1 MATRVLIVEDEPEF
15 LRRFSESVMADPRLQ
30 LVGAVS
36 TGRAALALLD
46 AEPPDV
52 ILVDL
57 GLPDINGTEVIR
69 HATQRHPACDCI
81 VVTLFADDAH
91 VMASLEAGATGYLLK
106 DASNER
112 IVAAIQEVL
121 EGGAPISPS
130 IARRVLARFRQGA
143 AAPAGVAAPALGEG
157 ASAPGAAGTAGIA
170 GASPAAAAS
179 GTPPAAKP
187 AAAPSPLSERETQI
201 LQLVAKGF
209 SFDTVG
215 EVLSISPH
223 TVVTHVKKI
232 YRKLAVHSRG
242 EAVYE
247 ASQMGLL

>member
-15 LRRFSESVMADPRLQ
+15 LRRFSESVMADARLQ
-30 LVGAVS
+30 LVGAFS

-57 GLPDINGTEVIR
+57 GLPDMNGTEVIR
-69 HATQRHPACDCI
+69 HATQRHPGCDCI
-81 VVTLFADDAH
+81 VVTLFADDSH

-130 IARRVLARFRQGA
+130 IARRVLTRFRHG
-143 AAPAGVAAPALGEG
+143 APAAVGTVPAPVGG
-157 ASAPGAAGTAGIA
+157 AVVPTAGGAGGA
-170 GASPAAAAS
+170 GASGPSAASSAPQAAAAAS
-179 GTPPAAKP
+179 L
-187 AAAPSPLSERETQI
+187 LSERETQI

-215 EVLSISPH
+215 ELLSISPH

>member
-112 IVAAIQEVL
+112 IVAAIQE
-121 EGGAPISPS
+121 A
-130 IARRVLARFRQGA
+130 
-143 AAPAGVAAPALGEG
+143 
-157 ASAPGAAGTAGIA
+157 
-170 GASPAAAAS
+170 
-179 GTPPAAKP
+179 
-187 AAAPSPLSERETQI
+187 
-201 LQLVAKGF
+201 
-209 SFDTVG
+209 
-215 EVLSISPH
+215 
-223 TVVTHVKKI
+223 
-232 YRKLAVHSRG
+232 
-242 EAVYE
+242 
-247 ASQMGLL
+247 

>member
-15 LRRFSESVMADPRLQ
+15 LRRFSESVMADARLQ

-57 GLPDINGTEVIR
+57 GLPDMNGTEVIR
-69 HATQRHPACDCI
+69 HATQRHPGCDCI

-112 IVAAIQEVL
+112 IIGAVQEVL

-130 IARRVLARFRQGA
+130 IARRVLARFRQRG
-143 AAPAGVAAPALGEG
+143 
-157 ASAPGAAGTAGIA
+157 GAAGPSPVGA
-170 GASPAAAAS
+170 GASGPAAASVA
-179 GTPPAAKP
+179 PQPAVA
-187 AAAPSPLSERETQI
+187 ADAAPQAASPLSERETQI

>member
-1 MATRVLIVEDEPEF
+1 MPEWFAAMVTRVLIVEDEPEF
-15 LRRFSESVMADPRLQ
+15 LRRFSECVMTDSRLR
-30 LVGAVS
+30 LLGAVS

-52 ILVDL
+52 MLVDL
-57 GLPDINGTEVIR
+57 GLPDMNGTELIR
-69 HATQRHPACDCI
+69 HATQRHPGCDCI

-112 IVAAIQEVL
+112 IAAAIQEVI

-130 IARRVLARFRQGA
+130 IARRVLTRFRQGA
-143 AAPAGVAAPALGEG
+143 PAVVPAPAPGVGAPAGP
-157 ASAPGAAGTAGIA
+157 PGAAGAPLAGAASGATAGA
-170 GASPAAAAS
+170 PAAA
-179 GTPPAAKP
+179 T
-187 AAAPSPLSERETQI
+187 SPLSERETQI

>member
-1 MATRVLIVEDEPEF
+1 MTTRVLIVEDEPEF
-15 LRRFSESVMADPRLQ
+15 LRRFSECVMADPRLR
-30 LVGAVS
+30 LLGAVS

-52 ILVDL
+52 MLVDL
-57 GLPDINGTEVIR
+57 GLPDIDGTEVIR
-69 HATQRHPACDCI
+69 HATQRYPGCDCI

-91 VMASLEAGATGYLLK
+91 VVASLEAGATGYLLK

-112 IVAAIQEVL
+112 ITAAVQEVL

-130 IARRVLARFRQGA
+130 IARRVLTRFRQGSPVA
-143 AAPAGVAAPALGEG
+143 AGAPAAPSGAMGAACATGAKGAAGASVAAPA
-157 ASAPGAAGTAGIA
+157 AAGSAATA
-170 GASPAAAAS
+170 
-179 GTPPAAKP
+179 
-187 AAAPSPLSERETQI
+187 SPLSERETQI

>member
-15 LRRFSESVMADPRLQ
+15 LRRFSESVMADPRLR

-57 GLPDINGTEVIR
+57 GLPDMSGTEVIR
-69 HATQRHPACDCI
+69 HATQRYPGCDCI

-130 IARRVLARFRQGA
+130 IARRVLTRFRQGA
-143 AAPAGVAAPALGEG
+143 PAPAAATATALGVDAPA
-157 ASAPGAAGTAGIA
+157 ASPGATGAGGIA
-170 GASPAAAAS
+170 GASSAAPSAGTPAAAA
-179 GTPPAAKP
+179 
-187 AAAPSPLSERETQI
+187 SPLSERETQI